1 MPIPAP
7 HANEERDDF
16 VSRCMSDLKDEYPD
30 QEQRLAV

>member
-7 HANEERDDF
+7 HAQEERDDF
-16 VSRCMSDLKDEYPD
+16 VSRCMSAMEGEYPN